1 MARSSRMGESLYGR
15 PTFMRP
21 TSDSMAETTDY
32 YQLLG
37 VDETASAE
45 AIKRAYRKLA
55 RASHPDRNPGD
66 VESEERFK
74 LLQIAYSVLSHPERR
89 RAYDVSRHDP
99 FGLGGGFDG
108 VLRPN
113 VGRGSAFNRS
123 EGFDPLFSFFF
134 GDETAARAERG
145 ADVEAH
151 VRLTFDQA
159 LRGGKTDVHLSD
171 GDPIRLTVPK
181 GVRSGLKVR
190 VRGHGRPGSTGE
202 RGDLFVTF
210 RVDPSPRFRREGDNL
225 HVVETVSAIEAVVG
239 TTRSIT
245 NAYGQTIKVH
255 IPPGTQPGERLRLR
269 GQGVV
274 TKQRTG
280 DLFVEVQVTVPR
292 ELSDEQR
299 KTLADT
305 ARRLGLL

>member
-1 MARSSRMGESLYGR
+1 M
-15 PTFMRP
+15 
-21 TSDSMAETTDY
+21 MAETTDY

-45 AIKRAYRKLA
+45 AIKRAYRSLA
-55 RASHPDRNPGD
+55 RESHPDRNPGD
-66 VESEERFK
+66 IEAEEQFK
-74 LLQIAYSVLSHPERR
+74 LLQVAYSVLSHPERR
-89 RAYDVSRHDP
+89 RAYDVARRDP
-99 FGLGGGFDG
+99 FGLGGGLDG
-108 VLRPN
+108 VLRPS
-113 VGRGSAFNRS
+113 VRGSSFNRTD
-123 EGFDPLFSFFF
+123 GFDPLLSFFF
-134 GDETAARAERG
+134 GDDSTPRSAPG
-145 ADVEAH
+145 TDVEAH
-151 VRLTFDQA
+151 VRLTFDQS
-159 LRGGKTDVHLSD
+159 LRGGKTEVRLTD
-171 GDPIRLTVPK
+171 GEPIRLTVPK

-190 VRGHGRPGSTGE
+190 VRGHGRPGPSGE

-225 HVVETVSAIEAVVG
+225 HVIETVSAIEAVVG
-239 TTRSIT
+239 ATRSLT
-245 NAYGQTIKVH
+245 NAYGQTVKVH

-274 TKQRTG
+274 TKLRAG

-299 KTLADT
+299 EELAAT